1 LFFGT
6 AAAVV
11 SAMIEYKVM
20 VHVYNSKEGIE
31 SLPWEIVK
39 FIFHLIV
46 GEKTETPTETEQATP
61 NNPLFPLLTVIV
73 LEGAKCKLI
82 IDSHSSQKIRS
93 LWHASLRGLLRL
105 FLVAISIFCSLVFFA
120 QLMNKP
126 NEDSVNAAIE
136 EAVKDIHK
144 AKDTKMK
151 NDTELS
157 NLRKERQ
164 KLTDMILENIGE
176 EGQEVRIVRGARDGH
191 GPVAEGIVK
200 VRAGINSQV
209 ALIDKKIRER
219 RGELETEATN
229 QIKEKRKTIRKGGR
243 ALDPKWMSAILS
255 AIHEGVSTENDE
267 GVSTENDEENK
278 GNYPRNWAFWF
289 FASFSV
295 MISLALE
302 LIINEMFKSAARQLS
317 RSNYND

>member
-1 LFFGT
+1 LFFG

-11 SAMIEYKVM
+11 SAMIEYKV
-20 VHVYNSKEGIE
+20 VVYVYNSKEGIV

-39 FIFHLIV
+39 FIFHLIF
-46 GEKTETPTETEQATP
+46 GEKTETEQAIP

-82 IDSHSSQKIRS
+82 IDSHSSQKNRS
-93 LWHASLRGLLRL
+93 FWRGLLRT
-105 FLVAISIFCSLVFFA
+105 FLIVISIFCSLVFFA

-126 NEDSVNAAIE
+126 NEDSVNAEIE
-136 EAVKDIHK
+136 EAVRGIHQTKDEKI
-144 AKDTKMK
+144 K

-176 EGQEVRIVRGARDGH
+176 EGKEVRIVRGGGDGH

-200 VRAGINSQV
+200 VRDGINAQID
-209 ALIDKKIRER
+209 LIDNKIKNR

-229 QIKEKRKTIRKGGR
+229 QIEEKTKTIKKGGR

-255 AIHEGVSTENDE
+255 AIHEGIYTENE
-267 GVSTENDEENK
+267 GENK